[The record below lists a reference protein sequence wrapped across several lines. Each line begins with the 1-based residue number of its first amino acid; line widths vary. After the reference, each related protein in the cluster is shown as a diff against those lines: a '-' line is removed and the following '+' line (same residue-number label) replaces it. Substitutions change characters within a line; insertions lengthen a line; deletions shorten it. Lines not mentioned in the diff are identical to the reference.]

1 MAWDAAAR
9 ERLLMSFLGARDVI
23 ATVEREL
30 DCRVVLEPETRLE
43 FTRSLEPADA
53 EFVRRITGH
62 VAAAI
67 ATARQIDDLAAAK
80 DTAERANQELEA
92 FAYSVAHDLRA
103 PLRALDGMSAALV
116 EDHASKLDGDA
127 LHCVERL
134 RANTERMRQ
143 LVDDLLSLSHITVLD
158 IHRQTVDLAH
168 IARGIAGELAAT
180 APQRIVDWKMGDGLV
195 ANADPGLVRVMLENL
210 LANAWKFTSKRD
222 AAHIELGMQ
231 RAGSERVFY
240 VRDDGAGFDASRAV
254 NLFAPFQRFH
264 ARSDFDGTGI
274 GLATVQRI
282 VARHGGRIWAEAR
295 PGAGAT
301 FSFTLGR

>member
-1 MAWDAAAR
+1 MAWNAAAR
-9 ERLLMSFLGARDVI
+9 EQILLSLLGARDLI

-30 DCRVVLEPETRLE
+30 ECRVVLDPEIRLQVD
-43 FTRSLEPADA
+43 RVLDA
-53 EFVRRITGH
+53 EDAAFIDRIADH
-62 VAAAI
+62 VKAAVAN
-67 ATARQIDDLAAAK
+67 ARQIDELAAAR
-80 DTAERANQELEA
+80 DATERANQELEA

-103 PLRALDGMSAALV
+103 PLRALDGMSSALL
-116 EDHASKLDGDA
+116 EDHAAKLDGDA
-127 LHCVERL
+127 LHCIQRL

-158 IHRQTVDLAH
+158 IHRQNVDLAR
-168 IARGIAGELAAT
+168 IARAVADELVAS
-180 APQRIVDWKMGDGLV
+180 APDRVVEWKLSDGLV

-222 AAHIELGMQ
+222 AAHIELGVQ
-231 RAGSERVFY
+231 RSGSERVFY
-240 VRDDGAGFDASRAV
+240 VRDDGAGFDVSRAV

-264 ARSDFDGTGI
+264 ARTDFDGTGI

-282 VARHGGRIWAEAR
+282 VARHGGRIWADAR